1 MVEAES
7 LMSESYI
14 AHLEQA
20 REDFRTFLDATSKDA
35 RVCIMHDSDADG
47 VTAGVVLQRAL
58 ERLGYTSISRLAP
71 DRERNAWTA
80 GNRASIK
87 AHNPKRL
94 FILDLGSNTEAVIE
108 GVPTCFIDHHR
119 PEGVPEGATLISAYT
134 WEPIPN
140 TSLIV
145 WELCREL
152 TDIDDL
158 MWVAAIGTF
167 SDLGERAPFEIIA
180 ESKKR
185 YKAKYLKEATTL
197 VNAARRAPEHN
208 PELAARALLAHASPQ
223 ALVEAETSEAAA
235 LRNAREEVKAA
246 MNEARKAA
254 PMFSGQVALVRIN
267 TPCQVHPLIAQSW
280 RTRLPKFVVICA
292 NEGYLPGRINFS
304 ARTATDTNILDLFRA
319 IKLSDGEGNFGHG
332 HDQASGGSLPVPRW
346 NELLDKLGFP
356 ATIHATEKGNT

>member
-1 MVEAES
+1 MAQAELKLS
-7 LMSESYI
+7 QAYEL
-14 AHLEQA
+14 HLAQA
-20 REDFRTFLDATSKDA
+20 RENFKKFLDATGKHA

-47 VTAGVVLQRAL
+47 VSAGVVLQRAL
-58 ERLGYTSISRLAP
+58 ERLGYTSVARLAP

-80 GNRASIK
+80 GNRASIA
-87 AHNPKRL
+87 AHNPESL
-94 FILDLGSNTEAVIE
+94 FILDLGSNAEPVIE
-108 GVPTCFIDHHR
+108 NVPTCFIDHHR
-119 PEGVPEGATLISAYT
+119 PEGSPEGATLISAYT

-167 SDLGERAPFEIIA
+167 SDLGERAPFAIIA
-180 ESKKR
+180 ESKQR

-197 VNAARRAPEHN
+197 VNAARRASQHN
-208 PELAARALLAHASPQ
+208 PELAARALLAHTSPQ
-223 ALVEAETSEAAA
+223 ELVEAETDEAAA
-235 LRNAREEVKAA
+235 LRDARGEVKLA
-246 MNEARKAA
+246 MNEAKKAA

-332 HDQASGGSLPVPRW
+332 HDQASGGSLPVARW
-346 NELLDKLGFP
+346 NELLDKMGFP
-356 ATIHATEKGNT
+356 KSAHAVNPNSL